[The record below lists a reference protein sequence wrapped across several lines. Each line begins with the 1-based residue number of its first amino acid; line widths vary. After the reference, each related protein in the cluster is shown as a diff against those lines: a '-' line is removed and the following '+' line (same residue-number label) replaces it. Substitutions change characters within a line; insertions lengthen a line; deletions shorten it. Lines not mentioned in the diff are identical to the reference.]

1 MRITAFSDVSLRVL
15 IVLAAVLAAD
25 APSVGIEGRIEV
37 VLARDADPA
46 GDALLVLRV
55 AAAAA
60 RADLPVAPHVLVRLQ
75 DCPAVPQPWPAAALA
90 SLVEVLAAGP
100 PAVHVLEALDQAGLL
115 VRLLPEWATV
125 RSKPQRN
132 SYHRFTVDRH
142 LVETASEAAALTREV
157 ARPDLLLLGALLH
170 DIGKGT
176 TSGQGQSGD
185 HTLVGMEVVAEMAP
199 KSWAIAHPEKSALL
213 LARPF
218 RFFVSLLRPLIRILN
233 GLANI
238 TVKAVGVEPQDERA
252 MAHSPSDLLLLIEE
266 SAGHGGIAAEEHKL
280 FARSLE
286 LSGLIAADAMTARRD
301 IVAVGAEV
309 TAEFVAAEAH
319 RTGRTRVVVHEG
331 DLDHVRG
338 FVHAKDVL
346 RLENG
351 TWSSTQAGSL
361 TRPIMVTP
369 EHHGLEDLLLE
380 MRTRRQHISLVV
392 DEHGMVLGLVTLE
405 DVIEELIGDFDDES
419 DRRLG
424 DAELLDDGVWRIPG
438 TMRVELFAECTG
450 VALPDGDW
458 QTVAGYVIDVLDE
471 IPAQGE
477 CVRTEL
483 GEFRVVAMDGYA
495 IETLH
500 VRLGSVAH
508 DAVDDV
514 ADLRAT

>member
-1 MRITAFSDVSLRVL
+1 M
-15 IVLAAVLAAD
+15 LAAEAASQGIQVNWAGIGVAFVLLALNGFFVAAEFALLASRRSRIEQLAAD
-25 APSVGIEGRIEV
+25 GDRRARHALAGLRELTLMLAGAQLGITMCSLG
-37 VLARDADPA
+37 LGA
-46 GDALLVLRV
+46 V
-55 AAAAA
+55 AE
-60 RADLPVAPHVLVRLQ
+60 
-75 DCPAVPQPWPAAALA
+75 PAVAGVIESVLGQAFTLSDTTRHVIAFSIAL
-90 SLVEVLAAGP
+90 SLVV
-100 PAVHVLEALDQAGLL
+100 
-115 VRLLPEWATV
+115 
-125 RSKPQRN
+125 
-132 SYHRFTVDRH
+132 F
-142 LVETASEAAALTREV
+142 
-157 ARPDLLLLGALLH
+157 LH
-170 DIGKGT
+170 
-176 TSGQGQSGD
+176 
-185 HTLVGMEVVAEMAP
+185 MVVAEMAP

-218 RFFVSLLRPLIRILN
+218 RFFVSLLRPLIRLLN
-233 GLANI
+233 GLASI

-458 QTVAGYVIDVLDE
+458 QTVAGYVIDALDE

-514 ADLRAT
+514 ADQRAT